1 MITVTRIG
9 KHLGAEISG
18 VDLSQPMDDNTFAR
32 ISSAFLDRKSTR
44 LNSSHT

>member
-18 VDLSQPMDDNTFAR
+18 VDVAQPLDDNTCAPNLTHGQALKMQR
-32 ISSAFLDRKSTR
+32 PALT
-44 LNSSHT
+44 

>member
-18 VDLSQPMDDNTFAR
+18 VDLSQPLSDD
-32 ISSAFLDRKSTR
+32 AFVIATTPRVPVPRTA
-44 LNSSHT
+44 

>member
-18 VDLSQPMDDNTFAR
+18 VDLAQPLDDNTVAPDLTHEQSLTLQR
-32 ISSAFLDRKSTR
+32 PALT
-44 LNSSHT
+44 